1 MVERERAHL
10 NLLSVA
16 FPLANTFTLAAW
28 GDSCITNEILV
39 NFYNSFPFEFY
50 RGYKQSHALF
60 FFNIDEM
67 FRTLDNKRAFQ
78 LNIPKLFNS
87 IAFLPYQSL
96 CHRINFIT
104 YWDNSL
110 KKNQTKVTHN
120 IIKCA
125 QRKKYISSKENSPF
139 IYNYIKSSKYSKTLP
154 RVRSQ
159 VYLWAFGS
167 TIS

>member
-60 FFNIDEM
+60 FLNIDEM

-87 IAFLPYQSL
+87 IAFLPSQPL

-110 KKNQTKVTHN
+110 KENQTKVTHN

-125 QRKKYISSKENSPF
+125 QRKKYISLKENAPF
-139 IYNYIKSSKYSKTLP
+139 IYNYIKKTHERKPQGHNSL
-154 RVRSQ
+154 Q
-159 VYLWAFGS
+159 NYIW
-167 TIS
+167 